1 MDKNV
6 GSVDLDELRKA
17 REELDKE
24 RGVET
29 DPNMY
34 DDYNPN
40 RDTSLENSNSS
51 ETDNT
56 ESDSYENTTNNDSG
70 NPSDD
75 NGIESNEN
83 DENDNHNL
91 SDDYE
96 LAINDDSDESGNSK
110 NDSIETNSEE
120 NVNQNAEKD
129 LSKYDVFSAFEVKEN
144 APHGAVKDQTNAVSD
159 ESENS
164 DRSVESDNTLK
175 DVSENLTESTSSD
188 EEKKI
193 DEKLDKIDNADEL
206 ENLLDSL
213 LDDLDNEEESQKTE
227 NSDVSENVEENTK
240 SDEESNKDLQEENS
254 KSEKQDSSIDLW
266 SMLNSDEGDESP
278 DAKKSE
284 TINSGDESKTV
295 DEISPEVEKNNTKEI
310 SNFKDD
316 KEDEHYLT
324 SIDIEPKFETE
335 ETDNSSETSESE
347 TSMFDELKKDA
358 KFSLLADKGSNNT
371 TIEDIADKLDNSA
384 RVETKSSDTEKVQ
397 DEKVANQVQS
407 ENNENEDGSSSA
419 GENEE
424 VLDNSDVVRD
434 VISELSDEG
443 EDEIEESSNKAKVLK
458 NVESF
463 DNDLDGIGDVSAKV
477 QDEDNSDSEDTLKSD
492 NSEILN
498 LNALNEEQDK
508 TDEDDEEVEEKPVPV
523 KPKKKVVLENDNSEK
538 ETEVITD
545 YNQLRDILQKELN
558 ETEGVEEDEEEDN
571 GPKFT
576 PIDDYKFINEIAADG
591 FKNSDKF
598 SYILG
603 KNEDNETVYG
613 NFKQHYN
620 LAVFGKNESVVNSF
634 LNSMMLSLCLK
645 NSVHEVNFVML
656 DSNINSPFEV
666 YNKSSYMFFNRIA
679 KTNKEILDTLIEISK
694 EVDDRYEKL
703 AGIGVKNIEKYN
715 ESAIGGGLTALPYII
730 LVFNNYTSASQAPD
744 SDRIDACL
752 YQILK
757 YGRIAGVYCVVAAKL
772 EIETN
777 QINYGLSSRLGFKS
791 DEDSRFTVGVE
802 GVEKLPDE
810 SDAIFYNIATN
821 KVEHIKTATV
831 TDTELDLIIRDLED

>member
-1 MDKNV
+1 M
-6 GSVDLDELRKA
+6 
-17 REELDKE
+17 
-24 RGVET
+24 
-29 DPNMY
+29 
-34 DDYNPN
+34 
-40 RDTSLENSNSS
+40 
-51 ETDNT
+51 
-56 ESDSYENTTNNDSG
+56 
-70 NPSDD
+70 
-75 NGIESNEN
+75 
-83 DENDNHNL
+83 
-91 SDDYE
+91 
-96 LAINDDSDESGNSK
+96 
-110 NDSIETNSEE
+110 
-120 NVNQNAEKD
+120 
-129 LSKYDVFSAFEVKEN
+129 
-144 APHGAVKDQTNAVSD
+144 
-159 ESENS
+159 
-164 DRSVESDNTLK
+164 
-175 DVSENLTESTSSD
+175 
-188 EEKKI
+188 
-193 DEKLDKIDNADEL
+193 
-206 ENLLDSL
+206 LDSL
-213 LDDLDNEEESQKTE
+213 LDDLDNEEKNQKSESV
-227 NSDVSENVEENTK
+227 DVSENVKENTK
-240 SDEESNKDLQEENS
+240 SNEESNKISQEENS
-254 KSEKQDSSIDLW
+254 KPEKKDSSIDLW
-266 SMLNSDEGDESP
+266 AMLNVDEDDKSP

-284 TINSGDESKTV
+284 TKNYGEENKPV
-295 DEISPEVEKNNTKEI
+295 DEVSDKIEQNNKEETD
-310 SNFKDD
+310 NLGD
-316 KEDEHYLT
+316 KKENEHYLT
-324 SIDIEPKFETE
+324 SIDIEPKFEKQEVNDDLKTNETE
-335 ETDNSSETSESE
+335 S
-347 TSMFDELKKDA
+347 SMFDELKKDA

-384 RVETKSSDTEKVQ
+384 KSESKIVETQNVQ
-397 DEKVANQVQS
+397 DEKQVQS
-407 ENNENEDGSSSA
+407 ENPKTELGSSSMD
-419 GENEE
+419 ESED
-424 VLDNSDVVRD
+424 VLDNSDAVRD
-434 VISELSDEG
+434 VINELSDEDKN
-443 EDEIEESSNKAKVLK
+443 DETKEPSIKAKVLK
-458 NVESF
+458 NAESF
-463 DNDLDGIGDVSAKV
+463 DNDLDGIGEISAKV
-477 QDEDNSDSEDTLKSD
+477 QDKDDLDKDAIKSD

-498 LNALNEEQDK
+498 LNALNEEQDNLG
-508 TDEDDEEVEEKPVPV
+508 DEDNEEVEEKSESV
-523 KPKKKVVLENDNSEK
+523 KPKKKVVLENDNSGK

-558 ETEGVEEDEEEDN
+558 ETEDVEEEKKDDN

-620 LAVFGKNESVVNSF
+620 LAVFGKNESIVNSF

-715 ESAIGGGLTALPYII
+715 ESALSGGLTALPYII

-777 QINYGLSSRLGFKS
+777 QINYGLSSRIGFKS

-802 GVEKLPDE
+802 GVEKLPDD

-831 TDTELDLIIRDLED
+831 TDTELDLIIRDLEDWF

>member
-29 DPNMY
+29 DPKMY

-40 RDTSLENSNSS
+40 RSTSLENSNSS
-51 ETDNT
+51 EVGDL
-56 ESDSYENTTNNDSG
+56 ESNSYENTTNNSENLSNDIKSGENEKNDSH
-70 NPSDD
+70 S
-75 NGIESNEN
+75 
-83 DENDNHNL
+83 L

-96 LAINDDSDESGNSK
+96 LAVDENLGKSDISNIDSS
-110 NDSIETNSEE
+110 ETNSEK
-120 NVNQNAEKD
+120 NANQNVEKD

-144 APHGAVKDQTNAVSD
+144 APHGASQGQTNSVLS
-159 ESENS
+159 ESGNLKK
-164 DRSVESDNTLK
+164 SVETEENIK
-175 DVSENLTESTSSD
+175 DVSSTSIDSTSSD

-213 LDDLDNEEESQKTE
+213 LDDLDNEEKNQKSESV
-227 NSDVSENVEENTK
+227 DVSENVKENTK
-240 SDEESNKDLQEENS
+240 SNEESNKISQEENS
-254 KSEKQDSSIDLW
+254 KSEKKDSSIDLW
-266 SMLNSDEGDESP
+266 AMLNVDEDDKSP

-284 TINSGDESKTV
+284 TKNYGEENKPV
-295 DEISPEVEKNNTKEI
+295 DEVSDKIEQNNKEETD
-310 SNFKDD
+310 NLGD
-316 KEDEHYLT
+316 KKENEHYLT
-324 SIDIEPKFETE
+324 SIDIEPKFEKQEVNDDLKTNETE
-335 ETDNSSETSESE
+335 S
-347 TSMFDELKKDA
+347 SMFDELKKDA

-384 RVETKSSDTEKVQ
+384 KSEAKIVETQNVQ
-397 DEKVANQVQS
+397 DEKQVQS
-407 ENNENEDGSSSA
+407 KNTKTERGSSSMDES
-419 GENEE
+419 GD
-424 VLDNSDVVRD
+424 VLDNSDAVRD
-434 VISELSDEG
+434 VINELSDEDKN
-443 EDEIEESSNKAKVLK
+443 DETKEPSIKAKVLK
-458 NVESF
+458 NAESF
-463 DNDLDGIGDVSAKV
+463 DNDLDGIGEISAKV
-477 QDEDNSDSEDTLKSD
+477 QDKDELDKEAIKSD

-498 LNALNEEQDK
+498 LNALNEEQDNLA
-508 TDEDDEEVEEKPVPV
+508 DEDNEEVEEKSESV

-558 ETEGVEEDEEEDN
+558 ETEDVEEEKKDDN

-620 LAVFGKNESVVNSF
+620 LAVFGKNESIVNSF

-715 ESAIGGGLTALPYII
+715 ESALSGGLTALPYII

-777 QINYGLSSRLGFKS
+777 QINYGLSSRIGFKS

-802 GVEKLPDE
+802 GVEKLPDD

-831 TDTELDLIIRDLED
+831 TDTELDLIIRDLEDWF